1 MATSVTVSPNII
13 RAWFD
18 TVLNPLIRALTTEA
32 DVLARGNL
40 TWKTEV
46 QRFASLVPVREHL
59 MEEVYPNLDQMLSLH
74 PEFNAPI
81 AEHDRRLPPLAE
93 ACRRL
98 QESLT
103 ESRALGKVLDR
114 VILERPPDTSVGQF
128 LGGFDPEDHLKVI
141 TDCVVNSAGKLPGYY
156 ETARIWNKH
165 RDEFVAV
172 LKTVEI
178 SPLWHATTEASVA
191 FDEAVRDLMDKL
203 KAFRNEV
210 SLSTGVPI
218 VERLTGQI

>member
-1 MATSVTVSPNII
+1 MATGVTASPQIV

-18 TVLNPLIRALTTEA
+18 TVLNPIIRALTTEA

-59 MEEVYPNLDQMLSLH
+59 IEEVHPNLDQILSLH

-81 AEHDRRLPPLAE
+81 AEHDKRLPPLTE
-93 ACRRL
+93 ACLRL
-98 QESLT
+98 QVALT
-103 ESRALGKVLDR
+103 ASGVLGQALDR
-114 VILERPPDTSVGQF
+114 VILERPPDKSVDQF

-141 TDCVVNSAGKLPGYY
+141 TDCVINSVGKLPGYY
-156 ETARIWNKH
+156 ETAPIWNKH
-165 RDEFVAV
+165 RDQFVAV
-172 LKTVEI
+172 LRTVEV
-178 SPLWHATTEASVA
+178 SPLWQATTTARGA
-191 FDEAVRDLMDKL
+191 FETAVGELMDKL
-203 KAFRNEV
+203 KAFRNEL

-218 VERLTGQI
+218 VDRLTGQI